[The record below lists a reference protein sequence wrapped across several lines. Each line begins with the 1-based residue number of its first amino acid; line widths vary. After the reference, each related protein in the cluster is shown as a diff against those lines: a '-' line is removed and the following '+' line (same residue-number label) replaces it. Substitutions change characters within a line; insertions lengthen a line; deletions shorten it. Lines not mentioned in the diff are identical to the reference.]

1 MQKHHPTYDILAE
14 TAPCPPKNLPKLL
27 SLAAQNAP
35 DHMKPAILN
44 SVFSA
49 LGALMH
55 GVRFRYSD
63 ERFKKN
69 AHSRKIFPK
78 MQ

>member
-14 TAPCPPKNLPKLL
+14 TAPCPPKNLPRLL

-44 SVFSA
+44 SVFPA

-55 GVRFRYSD
+55 GVRFRYPD
-63 ERFKKN
+63 ERLKKWFKTTLAEK
-69 AHSRKIFPK
+69 S
-78 MQ
+78 